1 MQNLIEKILRM
12 KIYNSVYWKEHCFG
26 LTAESLVDKA
36 VEINHLGGT
45 FGGQRKPTSFM
56 CLVLKLL
63 QLQPDRE
70 IIVEFIKNEDYK
82 YVRVLGEGLA
92 LFCRDQWLSC
102 CSPGT
107 KGALSNLMLPCQHL
121 ACSLNSPSIQLLS
134 LHVSTNALLICQ
146 LQFGK
151 MSLAS
156 SRAHLRLH

>member
-82 YVRVLGEGLA
+82 YVRVLGESPRPI
-92 LFCRDQWLSC
+92 FTLSM
-102 CSPGT
+102 SP
-107 KGALSNLMLPCQHL
+107 A
-121 ACSLNSPSIQLLS
+121 I
-134 LHVSTNALLICQ
+134 
-146 LQFGK
+146 
-151 MSLAS
+151 
-156 SRAHLRLH
+156 